1 MKRFPRTDAP
11 AADGLAGTSARP
23 RAPEISPLIP
33 LRCSWATGESGR
45 PEMRWDIAV
54 D

>member
-1 MKRFPRTDAP
+1 MKRFPRADAP
-11 AADGLAGTSARP
+11 EADGLAGISAGP
-23 RAPEISPLIP
+23 RAPETFPLTR